1 MSVLYITI
9 PISLL
14 LVGVF
19 IWLFVWSVN
28 SGQMDK
34 LESKKNIIF
43 NKSKGKNNG
52 IRK

>member
-14 LVGVF
+14 LAGIF
-19 IWLFVWSVN
+19 LWLFVWSVN
-28 SGQMDK
+28 SGQMDH

-43 NKSKGKNNG
+43 NKTKGKTNEHRN
-52 IRK
+52 